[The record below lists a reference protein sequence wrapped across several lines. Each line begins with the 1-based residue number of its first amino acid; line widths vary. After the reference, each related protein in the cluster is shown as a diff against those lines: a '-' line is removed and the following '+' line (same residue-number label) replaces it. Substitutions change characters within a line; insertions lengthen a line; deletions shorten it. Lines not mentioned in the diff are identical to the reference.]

1 MPANRQSNSN
11 FFNYGALTESI
22 SQRTTAARNQP
33 ASQTV
38 PTTTAPPPNATAAP
52 AGTTKYTYTGICDAL
67 NAYEKELVKTGKVK
81 YANQYVIEFA
91 PASLAS
97 SGIMLPGTTDKKT
110 GPMQQGGTAKDKVSP
125 ESNTYNNKGKN
136 IAVSQGTQIIQ
147 FIEMTM
153 RNSRYI
159 TDQLKSTVDQVS
171 GNAIPTTSVT
181 NNNTTSWF
189 KITVN
194 AVPISPKIDT
204 IRHDYAYRIT
214 YTISTYALNEA
225 QSQYF
230 PEAQFRGVQKL
241 YNYWFT
247 GQNTQVLGYEQSYNN
262 QYYNTI
268 NKSSVSDVQ
277 SATGNP
283 LVNQVGY
290 IGSALGPDR
299 NIPSPRSGQSDQQ
312 AENGANNPAST
323 LADYL
328 YSFADQKEVTLQ
340 IVGDP
345 AWLVQQESIGLTASG
360 FEFGSGFYA
369 DGTVNPDIQQV
380 VFAVNWNAPADYNNG
395 KSGPYSG
402 TGLMDIN
409 ASETQNNSNNL
420 SAAPTQSS
428 AAYTATQVRSTF
440 SKGKFTQELKGNAL
454 KNLKSTQLATVIGRP
469 TDALATPGIRTPNLA
484 SGDIGLA
491 DQMNPNLWGSVDD
504 KNPVAPPNSSTPAE
518 APPLQPMT
526 PASAPTSNG
535 DITQLNAQEAQLLLA
550 ANDQI
555 QQQNY
560 AQAQLYLNQAKA
572 IHSELVQTMAA
583 KDA

>member
-1 MPANRQSNSN
+1 LS
-11 FFNYGALTESI
+11 
-22 SQRTTAARNQP
+22 
-33 ASQTV
+33 
-38 PTTTAPPPNATAAP
+38 
-52 AGTTKYTYTGICDAL
+52 
-67 NAYEKELVKTGKVK
+67 
-81 YANQYVIEFA
+81 
-91 PASLAS
+91 
-97 SGIMLPGTTDKKT
+97 
-110 GPMQQGGTAKDKVSP
+110 
-125 ESNTYNNKGKN
+125 
-136 IAVSQGTQIIQ
+136 
-147 FIEMTM
+147 
-153 RNSRYI
+153 
-159 TDQLKSTVDQVS
+159 
-171 GNAIPTTSVT
+171 
-181 NNNTTSWF
+181 
-189 KITVN
+189 
-194 AVPISPKIDT
+194 
-204 IRHDYAYRIT
+204 
-214 YTISTYALNEA
+214 
-225 QSQYF
+225 
-230 PEAQFRGVQKL
+230 
-241 YNYWFT
+241 
-247 GQNTQVLGYEQSYNN
+247 YEQSYNN

-268 NKSSVSDVQ
+268 NKSTVSDVQ
-277 SATGNP
+277 SAAGNP

-312 AENGANNPAST
+312 AENGANNPTST

-345 AWLVQQESIGLTASG
+345 AWLVQQESIGLTANG

-469 TDALATPGIRTPNLA
+469 SNAPGTPGIRTPSLA
-484 SGDIGLA
+484 SGDIGLS
-491 DQMNPNLWGSVDD
+491 DQMNPNLWGSIED
-504 KNPVAPPNSSTPAE
+504 KNPVAPPDSSTPVE
-518 APPLQPMT
+518 APPLQPT
-526 PASAPTSNG
+526 SSAEAPTSNG
-535 DITQLNAQEAQLLLA
+535 DIDVFAGLAGTGGFTPPQNAATVFGDTGTTTATPSATSQALQNGQTVVFTESGTQITTQTQL
-550 ANDQI
+550 
-555 QQQNY
+555 
-560 AQAQLYLNQAKA
+560 
-572 IHSELVQTMAA
+572 MAA